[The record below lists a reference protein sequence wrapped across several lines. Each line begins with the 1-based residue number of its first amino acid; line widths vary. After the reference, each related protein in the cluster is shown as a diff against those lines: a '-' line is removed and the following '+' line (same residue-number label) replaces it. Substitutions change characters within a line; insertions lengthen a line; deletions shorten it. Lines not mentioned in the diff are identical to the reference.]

1 MNVRPA
7 RQKEAVQDW
16 ETEGGAIAESPRAN
30 PTAQAGLNTN
40 HERTGDSSHEQSDC
54 QDPPLAAPRPE
65 AQDLADATNS
75 RYGTSSGTTSAT
87 VTAAAVRHR

>member
-1 MNVRPA
+1 MVMLRWVRVLMNVRPA

-16 ETEGGAIAESPRAN
+16 ETEGGAIAEPPRAN

-65 AQDLADATNS
+65 AQDLGGRNQLAL
-75 RYGTSSGTTSAT
+75 
-87 VTAAAVRHR
+87 RHE